1 MRAGRALVDILTRGA
16 KTWLA
21 QSPSEAIFSSLH
33 PADATRVAPWP
44 YPAQTLFSCDQQAGD
59 VMLVPEM
66 WAHATMSDEPSVG
79 LTLHP
84 DLGANEFSYGAWA
97 RG

>member
-1 MRAGRALVDILTRGA
+1 MRFGRAEVDVLVRGSR
-16 KTWLA
+16 TWLLQA
-21 QSPSEAIFSSLH
+21 PADASYSALH

-66 WAHATMSDEPSVG
+66 WAHATMSDERSVG

-84 DLGANEFSYGAWA
+84 DLGANEFSYGAWV